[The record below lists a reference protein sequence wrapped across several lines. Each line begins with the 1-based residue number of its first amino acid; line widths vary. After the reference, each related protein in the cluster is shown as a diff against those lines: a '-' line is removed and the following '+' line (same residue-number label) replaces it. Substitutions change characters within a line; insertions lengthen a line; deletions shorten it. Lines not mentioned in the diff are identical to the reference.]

1 MATIGGCRLSHASGR
16 RVVGV
21 IGVLHPGMMGAAVG
35 AQLVAGGHRV
45 SWCPAGRS
53 ERTAARAKDAGL
65 HAAGSLGELLAG
77 SDIVFSICPPA
88 NASDIAEQVAAHRYA
103 GLFVEAN
110 AINPARMASIAT
122 RLREGGA
129 TVVDGSIIG
138 PPPGG
143 RATARVYLSGPG
155 AAVATVTGLLTGS
168 AAEPKALDER
178 IGSASALKM
187 AYGSF
192 QKASRALAAVSHAL
206 ADDFGVTEQLAVEAA
221 RLGGNALARRADFAD
236 VAARAWRWA
245 PEMDEVA
252 ESLRAAG
259 LPNALATGAANV
271 FRRWDSD
278 KDDQHLDADAA
289 LRHLRVTGG

>member
-1 MATIGGCRLSHASGR
+1 MI
-16 RVVGV
+16 

-45 SWCPAGRS
+45 SWCPVGRS
-53 ERTAARAKDAGL
+53 ERTAARAEEAGL
-65 HAAGSLGELLAG
+65 HAAGSLAELVAG
-77 SDIVFSICPPA
+77 SDVVFSICPPA
-88 NASDIAEQVAAHRYA
+88 NASDVAEQVATAGFA

-122 RLREGGA
+122 RLRRGGA

-138 PPPGG
+138 PPPAAGH
-143 RATARVYLSGPG
+143 TARVYLSGPA
-155 AAVATVTGLLTGS
+155 AAVATVTGLLAGS
-168 AAEPKALDER
+168 AAEPKAVDER

-206 ADDFGVTEQLAVEAA
+206 ADDFGVTSHLEAEA
-221 RLGGNALARRADFAD
+221 NRLGGNALARRADFAE

-252 ESLRAAG
+252 ESLRGAG
-259 LPNALATGAANV
+259 LPPTLATGAANV
-271 FRRWDSD
+271 FRRWDAD
-278 KDDQHLDADAA
+278 KDAAGLDVHTA
-289 LRHLRVTGG
+289 LRHLRLTGD

>member
-1 MATIGGCRLSHASGR
+1 
-16 RVVGV
+16 VVGV
-21 IGVLHPGMMGAAVG
+21 IIGVLHPGMMGAAVG

-45 SWCPAGRS
+45 SWSPDGRS
-53 ERTAARAKDAGL
+53 ARTAARAGQAGL
-65 HAAGSLGELLAG
+65 HAAGSLAELLSG
-77 SDIVFSICPPA
+77 CDVVFSICPPA
-88 NASDIAEQVAAHRYA
+88 NASDVAEQVAAHRYT

-110 AINPARMASIAT
+110 AINPARMASIGT
-122 RLREGGA
+122 RLREAGA

-138 PPPGG
+138 PAPGG
-143 RATARVYLSGPG
+143 GATARVYLSGPG
-155 AAVATVTGLLTGS
+155 EAVATVTGLLAGS
-168 AAEPKALDER
+168 AAEPRAVDER

-206 ADDFGVTEQLAVEAA
+206 ADDFGVTAHLEAEA
-221 RLGGNALARRADFAD
+221 TMLGGNALARRADFAE

-259 LPNALATGAANV
+259 LPGALATGAANV
-271 FRRWDSD
+271 FRRWDAD
-278 KDDQHLDADAA
+278 KDDGGLDADTA
-289 LRHLRVTGG
+289 LRHLRVTDR